1 MDINDPIQQ
10 GAAPSAPVEGMLWLD
25 TSLNPPVLKRWSG
38 SEWQILNEVEVG
50 GVNLIAGSA
59 AHTVAA
65 ASNAFWVAADELMKQ
80 LYLHRRRGA
89 TRCRN
94 SDGRKLGIDQSGQRN
109 DFPERHDEFQG

>member
-1 MDINDPIQQ
+1 M
-10 GAAPSAPVEGMLWLD
+10 WLD

-65 ASNAFWVAADELMKQ
+65 ASNAFWVAADELMKGSN
-80 LYLHRRRGA
+80 YIFTVEEVRRDAGTATGA
-89 TRCRN
+89 
-94 SDGRKLGIDQSGQRN
+94 SWA
-109 DFPERHDEFQG
+109 

>member
-1 MDINDPIQQ
+1 MIAQAQFTIVDINDPIQQ

-65 ASNAFWVAADELMKQ
+65 ASNAFWVAADELMKGSN
-80 LYLHRRRGA
+80 YIFTVEEVRRDAGTATGA
-89 TRCRN
+89 
-94 SDGRKLGIDQSGQRN
+94 SWA
-109 DFPERHDEFQG
+109 